1 MTNNN
6 PDRLSHLIQLYFD
19 GETTLE
25 QERELRA
32 MLADPKVTGE
42 EADEARAV
50 ISFAVSSPSHAA
62 SSTVKP
68 PSRKPSR
75 FMAAVSVAASVAVV
89 AMVGYGLFH
98 PRNNAECM
106 AYVDGNVITD
116 SEVVMEMVET
126 DLSALGQ
133 ASSDVSS
140 DITDDLDAISSALNL
155 NM

>member
-6 PDRLSHLIQLYFD
+6 PNRLSHLIQLYFD

-32 MLADPKVTGE
+32 LLADPKVTGE

-50 ISFAVSSPSHAA
+50 IGFAMSSPASAPAA
-62 SSTVKP
+62 RKASP
-68 PSRKPSR
+68 RKPSHI
-75 FMAAVSVAASVAVV
+75 MAAVSVAASVAVV
-89 AMVGYGLFH
+89 AMVGYGIFH
-98 PRNNAECM
+98 PRHNSECL
-106 AYVDGNVITD
+106 AFVDGNMITD

-140 DITDDLDAISSALNL
+140 DITDELDAISSAI